1 MNLILIG
8 ARGCGKS
15 TIGRLLAE
23 RLGCPYFDS
32 DDEIEARAGKS
43 IAEIFAAEG
52 EAGFRDRETQVVAD
66 LAAQDRA
73 VIALGG
79 GAVVRPENRR
89 AIEQGRVVWLTAS
102 PATLWRRIEADAAT
116 AERRPPL
123 SPQGGITEII
133 ATLDA
138 RREIYRR
145 CAHLVVDTE
154 GKSPGEIAD
163 AICEKLELR

>member
-1 MNLILIG
+1 MNIILIG

-23 RLGCPYFDS
+23 RLGRPYFDS
-32 DDEIEARAGKS
+32 DDEIEAHAGKS

-52 EAGFRDRETQVVAD
+52 ETGFRDRETQVVAD

-89 AIEQGRVVWLTAS
+89 AIEAAHVVWLTAS

-116 AERRPPL
+116 ARRRPQL

-138 RREIYRR
+138 RREIYGR

-154 GKSPGEIAD
+154 GKSPREIAD
-163 AICEKLELR
+163 AICEKLDLR

>member
-1 MNLILIG
+1 MNVILIG
-8 ARGCGKS
+8 ARGSGK
-15 TIGRLLAE
+15 TTVAKLLAE
-23 RLGCPYFDS
+23 RLGWSYVDA

-52 EAGFRDRETQVVAD
+52 EAAFRDRESQVVAD
-66 LAAQDRA
+66 LAARDHA

-79 GAVVRPENRR
+79 GAVMRAENRQ
-89 AIEQGRVVWLTAS
+89 AIEQSRVVWLTAS
-102 PATLWRRIEADAAT
+102 PATLWRRVAADAAT
-116 AERRPPL
+116 AQRRPRL

-145 CAHLVVDTE
+145 CAHQVVDTE
-154 GKSPGEIAD
+154 GKTPREIAD
-163 AICEKLELR
+163 AICEKLDLR

>member
-8 ARGCGKS
+8 ARGSGKS
-15 TIGRLLAE
+15 TIGRILAQ
-23 RLGCPYFDS
+23 RLGCSYFDS

-52 EAGFRDRETQVVAD
+52 ETGFRDRETQVVAE

-73 VIALGG
+73 VIAVGG
-79 GAVVRPENRR
+79 GAVVRHENRQ
-89 AIEQGRVVWLTAS
+89 AIAGARVVWLTAT

-116 AERRPPL
+116 ASRRPRL
-123 SPQGGITEII
+123 SPDGGITELI

-138 RREIYRR
+138 RREVYRR

-154 GKSPGEIAD
+154 GKTPAEIAD
-163 AICEKLELR
+163 AICEKLDLR